1 MTLGA
6 SIGAMAG
13 LLFVAATSMLIW
25 PSPDLSSAHYDKL
38 YSLMLLKF
46 ERRRG
51 ATAKSDDVIAML
63 EEETEALVH
72 ARYRHVAAHETSDD

>member
-1 MTLGA
+1 MT
-6 SIGAMAG
+6 SRTAG
-13 LLFVAATSMLIW
+13 LLAVAVLSMQIW

-38 YSLMLLKF
+38 YSLVLLKF

-72 ARYRHVAAHETSDD
+72 ARYRPVAVDDPSDD